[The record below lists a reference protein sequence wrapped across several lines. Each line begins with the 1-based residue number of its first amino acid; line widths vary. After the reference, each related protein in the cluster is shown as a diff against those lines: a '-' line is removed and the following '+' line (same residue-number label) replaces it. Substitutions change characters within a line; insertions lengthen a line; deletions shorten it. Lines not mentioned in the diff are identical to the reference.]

1 MVLEFFRSPR
11 KSTLDDVEATL
22 VQMLRDGRSV
32 YDTASAAVFGGGK
45 SKAAKREVRSTDREI
60 NAAQSEVRRSLVLH
74 ATTHGAIDMPLVLAY
89 MSVVKDVE
97 RVGDYAKNLYD
108 IAKYGADFSEA
119 YDLPE
124 LEQLRDAVGNL
135 IDDTAETFADQDAER
150 AAALINKA
158 DGFLSDYDARI
169 RREYH
174 SDGPASNAVARA
186 LYFRYLKRITAHLM
200 NLLTSMT
207 RPIDQLDH
215 YDEAP
220 EDRDAGGPSGEPGSD
235 SGNTPTDSP

>member
-22 VQMLRDGRSV
+22 VRMLHDGRTV

-45 SKAAKREVRSTDREI
+45 SKKTKREVRSTDREI
-60 NAAQSEVRRSLVLH
+60 NAAQSEVRRSLVIH
-74 ATTHGAIDMPLVLAY
+74 ATTHGSIDVPLVLAY

-108 IAKYGADFSEA
+108 LAKYGADFTEWP
-119 YDLPE
+119 DLAD

-135 IDDTAETFADQDAER
+135 IDDTAQTFGDHDAER
-150 AAALINKA
+150 AASLIDKA

-169 RREYH
+169 AAEYH
-174 SDGPASNAVARA
+174 SAGPASNAVARA
-186 LYFRYLKRITAHLM
+186 LYFRYLQRITAHLM
-200 NLLTSMT
+200 NLLTSIT

-220 EDRDAGGPSGEPGSD
+220 EDRNPGGTEPAGGKA
-235 SGNTPTDSP
+235 PTDSP